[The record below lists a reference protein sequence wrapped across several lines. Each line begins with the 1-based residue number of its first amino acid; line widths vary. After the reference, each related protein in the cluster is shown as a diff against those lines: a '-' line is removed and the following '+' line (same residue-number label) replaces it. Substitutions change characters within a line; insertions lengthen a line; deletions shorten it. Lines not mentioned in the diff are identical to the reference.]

1 MQASLRENH
10 ECPDS
15 HDVCG
20 CLLHAILLAE
30 SELSILIYADAATRN
45 RAILH
50 MPVQYDKQKNGLI
63 DATSRSISAMEFQD
77 SHPPYRIEIIQYHS
91 LVVFIE
97 PFKIYNLLKYIE
109 LMLYFVKLAINL
121 IISQH
126 SLKWTG
132 TAKLIIS

>member
-77 SHPPYRIEIIQYHS
+77 SHPPYRIEIIPYHS
-91 LVVFIE
+91 LVVFI
-97 PFKIYNLLKYIE
+97 K
-109 LMLYFVKLAINL
+109 
-121 IISQH
+121 
-126 SLKWTG
+126 SLKNIQPIEIYIINAYYSPIG
-132 TAKLIIS
+132 KLSANFAAWPQLNRHR